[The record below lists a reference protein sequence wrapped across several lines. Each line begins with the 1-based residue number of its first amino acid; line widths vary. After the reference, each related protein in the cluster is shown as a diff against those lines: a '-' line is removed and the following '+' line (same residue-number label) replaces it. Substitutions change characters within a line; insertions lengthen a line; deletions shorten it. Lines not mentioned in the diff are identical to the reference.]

1 MNKHILKV
9 KNLRKI
15 KLKLSSYKKKKDN
28 QKPYRQ
34 SLNCNIVNFA
44 TLNFR
49 ASHSKLFSYLAVQ
62 LERLE
67 KSLKFLLKLVNISF
81 KKQTL

>member
-15 KLKLSSYKKKKDN
+15 KLKLTSYKKKRDN

-44 TLNFR
+44 TLHFR
-49 ASHSKLFSYLAVQ
+49 ASHSKLFRYPSVQ

-67 KSLKFLLKLVNISF
+67 KSIKCLSKIS
-81 KKQTL
+81 QYSS